1 MLVPRLFECNA
12 RASKARDGWRLAQVQ
27 ENDKSNNA
35 VAINTGA
42 VLIYTTFPSAESA
55 EKAGG
60 ALVDRGLAAC
70 VNLLQGMTSIYVWQG
85 KRQRDIEAVMII
97 KTRASLAEDVIRVIR
112 DGHPYSNPALL
123 VLPVV
128 GGSQD
133 FISWIKE
140 RTVQSA

>member
-1 MLVPRLFECNA
+1 
-12 RASKARDGWRLAQVQ
+12 VQ

-35 VAINTGA
+35 LAINTGA

-97 KTRASLAEDVIRVIR
+97 KTRASLTEEVIRVVR
-112 DGHPYSNPALL
+112 EGHPYSNPALL
-123 VLPVV
+123 VLPVA

-140 RTVQSA
+140 QTVQSA